1 MRFKEAKEAREKR
14 WVGGS
19 ATKLLCPD
27 SGQVDEPLS
36 PPSITK
42 RCRKSGKG
50 DSLGVPWRM
59 MKQGLTVS
67 RKLVGDAN
75 WRRS

>member
-1 MRFKEAKEAREKR
+1 
-14 WVGGS
+14 
-19 ATKLLCPD
+19 
-27 SGQVDEPLS
+27 LS